1 MDICYIFGSMEVTDI
16 NINIDKSDIVIAA
29 DAGLKNLQNKGLSPD
44 YIVGDFDSLGF
55 IPDGMNIIKHPV
67 KKDETDLILAI
78 DIGLEKGYK
87 SFLVYGCLGGRLDHT
102 FASIQTGAYI
112 AENGGNAVFIDG
124 KTHVSVIKNSTIS
137 FSEESEGI
145 ISVFSL
151 TDKSSKVNIS
161 NLMYELNDADLTN
174 KYPLGVSNEFIGKA
188 GRIAVDNGTLCIIWN
203 GNSTWKFGGKND

>member
-29 DAGLKNLQNKGLSPD
+29 DAGLKNLQSKGLSPD

-78 DIGLEKGYK
+78 DIGLKKGYK
-87 SFLVYGCLGGRLDHT
+87 KFLVYGCLGGRLDHT

-112 AENGGNAVFIDG
+112 AENGA
-124 KTHVSVIKNSTIS
+124 T
-137 FSEESEGI
+137 
-145 ISVFSL
+145 
-151 TDKSSKVNIS
+151 
-161 NLMYELNDADLTN
+161 
-174 KYPLGVSNEFIGKA
+174 
-188 GRIAVDNGTLCIIWN
+188 
-203 GNSTWKFGGKND
+203 